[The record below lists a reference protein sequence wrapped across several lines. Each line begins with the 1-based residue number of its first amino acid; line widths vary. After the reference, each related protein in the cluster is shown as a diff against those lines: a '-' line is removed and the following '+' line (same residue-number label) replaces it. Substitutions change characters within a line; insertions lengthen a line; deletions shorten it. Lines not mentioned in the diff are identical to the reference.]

1 MAQGLNFGPSSVN
14 DYYVRVFQEQMF
26 GKHLS

>member
-1 MAQGLNFGPSSVN
+1 MAQGLNFRPSSVN